1 LASQVADYDITRTV
15 LDDGVLPCLSARRPQ
30 RLGGGDG
37 PVTVWVLGPLARTP
51 WASARARLERIAGVP
66 STHLPKWLEAGVGEW
81 AQRPI
86 VWVSATTAVAATL
99 ASAPAEMGMP
109 ARLRALAG
117 AARGAHALHEGG
129 QLHGAICPQAVALV
143 AEDERDAARSAE
155 LPGTAVLAPAS
166 LADGERPLV
175 QIGYPPLGYVDPQLI
190 RGEGGRWSDI
200 WALGATILQVVTGTS
215 PFPGIEDLPV
225 VRALAQLLTAPR
237 PAPAEVPAAISDL
250 VDSCLAA
257 DPEARPS
264 TADTVAQRLDEA
276 AAKW

>member
-1 LASQVADYDITRTV
+1 VADYDITRTV
-15 LDDGVLPCLSARRPQ
+15 LDDGVLPCLSARRPP
-30 RLGGGDG
+30 RLGGGDS
-37 PVTVWVLGPLARTP
+37 PVTIWVLGPLARTP
-51 WASARARLERIAGVP
+51 WASARARLERIAAVH
-66 STHLPKWLEAGVGEW
+66 SAHLPPWLEAGVGEW

-86 VWVSATTAVAATL
+86 VWVSATTAVTATL
-99 ASAPAEMGMP
+99 ASAPPEMGMP

-143 AEDERDAARSAE
+143 AEGEQQGAPSVEEAGA
-155 LPGTAVLAPAS
+155 AVLAPAS

-175 QIGYPPLGYVDPQLI
+175 QIGYPPLGYVDPQLL

-250 VDSCLAA
+250 VDSCLSA